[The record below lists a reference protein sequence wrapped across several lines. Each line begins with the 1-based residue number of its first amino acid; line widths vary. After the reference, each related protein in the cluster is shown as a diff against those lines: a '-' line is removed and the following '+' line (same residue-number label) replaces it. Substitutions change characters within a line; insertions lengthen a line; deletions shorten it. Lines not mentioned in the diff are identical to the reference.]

1 MDITVEQ
8 PARAR
13 LITSESQE
21 LPVVATLR
29 YTSEDPFAV
38 HIDFPSEVSLSG
50 TDITWTFSR
59 ELLQEGLDA
68 PAGQGDVHIWP
79 CGRAHTVLEFHA
91 PEGLAMVQFDTHVL
105 RSFLKRTFAAVA
117 FGQEDIDV
125 AVDRG
130 LAALV
135 GGT

>member
-21 LPVVATLR
+21 LPVSATLQ
-29 YTSEDPFAV
+29 YTSGDPYAV
-38 HIDFPSEVSLSG
+38 HIGFPPDVSLSG
-50 TDITWTFSR
+50 TDVTWTFSR
-59 ELLQEGLDA
+59 ELLQEGMDA

-91 PEGLAMVQFDTHVL
+91 PEGLALIQFDTDAL
-105 RSFLKRTFAAVA
+105 RRFLKRTFAAVA
-117 FGQEDIDV
+117 LGKENIDV

-135 GGT
+135 GGV